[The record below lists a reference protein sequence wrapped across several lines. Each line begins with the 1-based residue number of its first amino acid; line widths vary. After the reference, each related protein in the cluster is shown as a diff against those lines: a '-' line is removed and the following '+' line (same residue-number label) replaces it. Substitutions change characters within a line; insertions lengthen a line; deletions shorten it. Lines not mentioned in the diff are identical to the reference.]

1 MTTLTTYLTI
11 GETAHRCGVATSTLR
26 YYEERG
32 LISGIRS
39 VGNQRRYHRSMLR
52 RISVIRVAQTVGLTL
67 DEIAEALAELPDG
80 RTPTKHDWER
90 LSRKWR
96 HHLDARIGQLQ
107 RMREKLTRCI
117 GCGCLSLKSCSLY
130 NAGDRAATR
139 GVGPRY
145 LLGDSPDKHRGR
157 SQTPR

>member
-1 MTTLTTYLTI
+1 MTSLAKFLTI

-67 DEIAEALAELPDG
+67 DEIAEALAELPEG
-80 RTPTKHDWER
+80 RTPTKRDWER

-96 HHLDARIGQLQ
+96 RHLDERIAQLQ

-117 GCGCLSLKSCSLY
+117 GCGCLSLKSCALY

-139 GVGPRY
+139 GAGPRY
-145 LLGDSPDKHRGR
+145 LLGDSPDKG
-157 SQTPR
+157 

>member
-1 MTTLTTYLTI
+1 MTTLATYLTI

-32 LISGIRS
+32 LINGIRS
-39 VGNQRRYHRSMLR
+39 IGNQRRYHRSMLR

-80 RTPTKHDWER
+80 RTPTKSDWER

-96 HHLDARIGQLQ
+96 RHLDTRIVQLQ
-107 RMREKLTRCI
+107 RMREKLTGCI
-117 GCGCLSLKSCSLY
+117 GCGCLSLRSCALH
-130 NAGDRAATR
+130 NRGDHVAAS
-139 GVGPRY
+139 GPGPRF
-145 LLGDSPDKHRGR
+145 LLNEPPS
-157 SQTPR
+157 SE

>member
-1 MTTLTTYLTI
+1 VTGLTKFLTV
-11 GETAHRCGVATSTLR
+11 GETARRCGVATSTLR

-67 DEIAEALAELPDG
+67 DEIAEALAELPNG
-80 RTPTKHDWER
+80 RTPTKRDWER
-90 LSRKWR
+90 LSKKWR
-96 HHLDARIGQLQ
+96 RHLDERIVRLQ

-130 NAGDRAATR
+130 NAGDRAATE

-145 LLGDSPDKHRGR
+145 LLGDTPDKG
-157 SQTPR
+157 

>member
-1 MTTLTTYLTI
+1 
-11 GETAHRCGVATSTLR
+11 
-26 YYEERG
+26 
-32 LISGIRS
+32 
-39 VGNQRRYHRSMLR
+39 MLR

-67 DEIAEALAELPDG
+67 DEIAEALAELPEG
-80 RTPTKHDWER
+80 RPPTKRDWER

-96 HHLDARIGQLQ
+96 RHLDERIAQLQ

-130 NAGDRAATR
+130 NAGDRAATG

-145 LLGDSPDKHRGR
+145 LLGDSPDKR
-157 SQTPR
+157 